1 MNHAFKRAFTLIEVN
16 LAIFIMAGGVLAMIS
31 LYSLGFR
38 ESRQSREDVASAAYA
53 DLVLNPLVTALSSTN
68 MAWTA
73 WTGISFGEV
82 DSADGDG
89 KVHVLPEKSSGGEDS
104 GWLAYIKTE
113 GNDQNKTYY
122 VHRDPSGIA
131 DGVYSSL
138 MSKADKSLI
147 PGSVQNRPV
156 LPKGMTYALVASR
169 ESKNSPVI
177 TIAVRCVRKNLR
189 NMLMAQPVFSTE
201 VRFQGDP
208 NR

>member
-1 MNHAFKRAFTLIEVN
+1 
-16 LAIFIMAGGVLAMIS
+16 MIS

-68 MAWTA
+68 MSWTA
-73 WTGISFGEV
+73 WTGISFGKV
-82 DSADGDG
+82 DSADGEG
-89 KVHVLPEKSSGGEDS
+89 EVYVLPKKSSGEDS
-104 GWLAYIKTE
+104 GWLAYVKTD

-131 DGVYSSL
+131 DDVYSALMGTADRSL
-138 MSKADKSLI
+138 V
-147 PGSVQNRPV
+147 PGSVQSRPV

-169 ESKNSPVI
+169 ENKNSPVI

>member
-1 MNHAFKRAFTLIEVN
+1 MNSFFKKAFTLIEVN

-38 ESRQSREDVASAAYA
+38 ESRQSREDVTAAAFA

-68 MAWTA
+68 ITWTA
-73 WTGISFGEV
+73 WKSISFDNI

-89 KVHVLPEKSSGGEDS
+89 KVQVLPRKSGEGS
-104 GWLAYIKTE
+104 GWFAYIKLE
-113 GNDQNKTYY
+113 GTGADRTYY
-122 VHRDPSGIA
+122 VHRDPSGTA
-131 DGVYSSL
+131 DGVYGELIGKGDRSL
-138 MSKADKSLI
+138 L
-147 PGSVQNRPV
+147 PGSVQSRPS
-156 LPKGMTYALVASR
+156 LPRGMTYALVASR
-169 ESKNSPVI
+169 ETPESPII
-177 TIAVRCVRKNLR
+177 TLAVRCVRKNLR